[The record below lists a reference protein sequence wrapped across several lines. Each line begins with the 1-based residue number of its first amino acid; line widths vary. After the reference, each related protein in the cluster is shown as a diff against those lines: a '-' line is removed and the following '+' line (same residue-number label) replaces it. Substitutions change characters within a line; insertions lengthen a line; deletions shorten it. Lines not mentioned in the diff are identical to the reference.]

1 MPPPD
6 LIAAVRRLLNA
17 GRVVNP
23 SDRKCLGWELA
34 DLGGCTTA
42 NVAWMAAIVARG
54 GAAYDDNISA
64 HREQHTWP
72 LKAAA

>member
-6 LIAAVRRLLNA
+6 LIAAIRRLLRA

-23 SDRKCLGWELA
+23 SDRKCLQWELN
-34 DLGGCTTA
+34 DLAHCTSA

-54 GAAYDDNISA
+54 GAAYDESIPA
-64 HREQHTWP
+64 HREAHAWP
-72 LKAAA
+72 LNAAA